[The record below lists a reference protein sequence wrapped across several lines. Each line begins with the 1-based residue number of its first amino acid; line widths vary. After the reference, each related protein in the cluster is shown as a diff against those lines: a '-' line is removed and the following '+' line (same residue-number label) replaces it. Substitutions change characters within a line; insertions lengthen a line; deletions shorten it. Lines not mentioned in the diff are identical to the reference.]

1 MIRVTFDRDYI
12 DNLHDYY
19 HRNEC
24 IREQQYLS
32 QEKLLHLA
40 AFCVS
45 KFAGNIDESGES
57 RQNGPQAEA
66 ALDVVRQLSLLCGKA
81 DQADVTIEPITIV
94 TGHTNGER
102 QSHERQTTAATT
114 PTLVETCIV
123 RLLRLRA
130 ATGSIIGAV
139 AGRLNFRWKTPRI

>member
-1 MIRVTFDRDYI
+1 MIRVTFDGDYI
-12 DNLHDYY
+12 GNLQDYY

-45 KFAGNIDESGES
+45 KVANHIEESGES
-57 RQNGPQAEA
+57 PRNGQNAEA
-66 ALDVVRQLSLLCGKA
+66 ALDAVRQLSLLCEKA
-81 DQADVTIEPITIV
+81 DQADARIEPVTIV
-94 TGHTNGER
+94 NGQTNGER
-102 QSHERQTTAATT
+102 HNDERHTTTSAT
-114 PTLVETCIV
+114 PTLAEKCIV

-130 ATGSIIGAV
+130 AAGSAMGAV
-139 AGRLNFRWKTPRI
+139 AGRRNIRGKTPRI